1 MILTDYYCFDKL
13 PEIKSK
19 LRLNCTASTASYNP
33 IENLRNKKGE
43 LFVYL
48 MENCYTRA
56 GKEGKADL
64 VLGHGDTHIS
74 SVYMPD
80 VTRALGVGDMIHTP
94 DALIFSFDNF
104 KLINGHPS
112 EGTRLEVFV
121 ARGKRHTLNGLYNLL
136 CDGELE
142 MEMRCL
148 REKAQPEA
156 EQLLK

>member
-1 MILTDYYCFDKL
+1 M
-13 PEIKSK
+13 ES
-19 LRLNCTASTASYNP
+19 
-33 IENLRNKKGE
+33 LRNKKGE

-48 MENCYTRA
+48 MENGYTRA

-64 VLGHGDTHIS
+64 ALGHGDTHIS

-80 VTRALGVGDMIHTP
+80 VTQALGVGDMIHTP

-104 KLINGHPS
+104 KLINGCPS

-121 ARGKRHTLNGLYNLL
+121 ARGKRHALNGLYNLL
-136 CDGELE
+136 CDGELNT
-142 MEMRCL
+142 EMRFL